1 MQRENMSRSTFVKG
15 IAATCIAACSLGA
28 LSSGEYSTKSG
39 DTYTA
44 SAAGIESDVSVT
56 VTVDKSGTIKDVS
69 VDVSGETPGVGA
81 DIGDEITQQIL
92 DAQSADIDGIA
103 GATITSN
110 AVKTALADALSQAG
124 IDSGLE
130 STTPA
135 QGNAAETAG
144 AESTTEAAESTT
156 EAAAAEGTA
165 ETAAAAAG
173 SYTPGTY
180 TASAKGMD
188 GDVPVTIT
196 IGDDGTITGVQVDV
210 SGETAGIG
218 AEIGDEVT
226 KQILDAQ
233 SAEIDGVAGATV
245 TSTAVKTAVA
255 DALAQASG
263 AAAESATEA
272 AATSQTEAAAAESA
286 TEAAA
291 TEGTAETAAAA
302 AGSYTPGTY
311 TASAK
316 GMDGDVPVTITIGD
330 DGTITGVQ
338 VDVSGETAGIGAE
351 IGDEVT
357 KQILDAQSAEIDG
370 VAGATVTST
379 AVKTAVAD
387 ALAQASGAAAK
398 SAIEAAATESA
409 TEAAATSQTETAAAE
424 SATEAAAASQT
435 EAAAAESATEAA
447 AASQTEAA
455 AAESA
460 TEAAAAESTTKSAA
474 ETETAATKP
483 AAETEAQTE
492 TAPIYSYGKFTG
504 TSGDASVTVT
514 VKDGKL
520 VSIEGLPEDTSKVT
534 ADVKA
539 AARAALEKAGMDT
552 VLFIPGTYTASAKG
566 MDSDVTVTVTVD
578 ENKITDADIDVSGE
592 TQGIGATI
600 GDTVR
605 LQILSAQ
612 SDDIEGVSGATV
624 SSAAVK
630 KALADAL
637 DQASIA
643 ADDVPSN
650 AENVTEAATE

>member
-272 AATSQTEAAAAESA
+272 AATESA

-291 TEGTAETAAAA
+291 T
-302 AGSYTPGTY
+302 
-311 TASAK
+311 
-316 GMDGDVPVTITIGD
+316 
-330 DGTITGVQ
+330 
-338 VDVSGETAGIGAE
+338 
-351 IGDEVT
+351 
-357 KQILDAQSAEIDG
+357 
-370 VAGATVTST
+370 
-379 AVKTAVAD
+379 
-387 ALAQASGAAAK
+387 
-398 SAIEAAATESA
+398 
-409 TEAAATSQTETAAAE
+409 
-424 SATEAAAASQT
+424 SQT

-447 AASQTEAA
+447 AASQ
-455 AAESA
+455 

>member
-263 AAAESATEA
+263 AAAES
-272 AATSQTEAAAAESA
+272 
-286 TEAAA
+286 
-291 TEGTAETAAAA
+291 TA
-302 AGSYTPGTY
+302 
-311 TASAK
+311 
-316 GMDGDVPVTITIGD
+316 
-330 DGTITGVQ
+330 
-338 VDVSGETAGIGAE
+338 
-351 IGDEVT
+351 
-357 KQILDAQSAEIDG
+357 
-370 VAGATVTST
+370 
-379 AVKTAVAD
+379 
-387 ALAQASGAAAK
+387 
-398 SAIEAAATESA
+398 EAAATESA
-409 TEAAATSQTETAAAE
+409 TEAAAT
-424 SATEAAAASQT
+424 SQT

-504 TSGDASVTVT
+504 ASGDASVTVT

-650 AENVTEAATE
+650 AE

>member
-263 AAAESATEA
+263 AAAAESATEA
-272 AATSQTEAAAAESA
+272 AATSQTEA
-286 TEAAA
+286 
-291 TEGTAETAAAA
+291 
-302 AGSYTPGTY
+302 
-311 TASAK
+311 
-316 GMDGDVPVTITIGD
+316 
-330 DGTITGVQ
+330 
-338 VDVSGETAGIGAE
+338 
-351 IGDEVT
+351 
-357 KQILDAQSAEIDG
+357 
-370 VAGATVTST
+370 
-379 AVKTAVAD
+379 
-387 ALAQASGAAAK
+387 
-398 SAIEAAATESA
+398 
-409 TEAAATSQTETAAAE
+409 AAAE

-447 AASQTEAA
+447 AASQ
-455 AAESA
+455 

-552 VLFIPGTYTASAKG
+552 VLYIPGTYTASAKG

>member
-81 DIGDEITQQIL
+81 DIGDESTQQIL

-263 AAAESATEA
+263 ATAKSATEAAATESATEA

-291 TEGTAETAAAA
+291 
-302 AGSYTPGTY
+302 
-311 TASAK
+311 
-316 GMDGDVPVTITIGD
+316 V
-330 DGTITGVQ
+330 
-338 VDVSGETAGIGAE
+338 
-351 IGDEVT
+351 
-357 KQILDAQSAEIDG
+357 
-370 VAGATVTST
+370 
-379 AVKTAVAD
+379 
-387 ALAQASGAAAK
+387 
-398 SAIEAAATESA
+398 
-409 TEAAATSQTETAAAE
+409 
-424 SATEAAAASQT
+424 SQT

-447 AASQTEAA
+447 AASQ
-455 AAESA
+455 

-552 VLFIPGTYTASAKG
+552 VLYIPGTYTASAKG

>member
-263 AAAESATEA
+263 AAAES
-272 AATSQTEAAAAESA
+272 
-286 TEAAA
+286 
-291 TEGTAETAAAA
+291 TA
-302 AGSYTPGTY
+302 
-311 TASAK
+311 
-316 GMDGDVPVTITIGD
+316 
-330 DGTITGVQ
+330 
-338 VDVSGETAGIGAE
+338 
-351 IGDEVT
+351 
-357 KQILDAQSAEIDG
+357 
-370 VAGATVTST
+370 
-379 AVKTAVAD
+379 
-387 ALAQASGAAAK
+387 
-398 SAIEAAATESA
+398 EAAATESA
-409 TEAAATSQTETAAAE
+409 TEAAAT
-424 SATEAAAASQT
+424 
-435 EAAAAESATEAA
+435 
-447 AASQTEAA
+447 SQTEAA

-474 ETETAATKP
+474 ETETAATGP

-552 VLFIPGTYTASAKG
+552 VLYIPGTYTASAKG

>member
-263 AAAESATEA
+263 AAA
-272 AATSQTEAAAAESA
+272 
-286 TEAAA
+286 
-291 TEGTAETAAAA
+291 
-302 AGSYTPGTY
+302 
-311 TASAK
+311 
-316 GMDGDVPVTITIGD
+316 
-330 DGTITGVQ
+330 
-338 VDVSGETAGIGAE
+338 
-351 IGDEVT
+351 
-357 KQILDAQSAEIDG
+357 
-370 VAGATVTST
+370 
-379 AVKTAVAD
+379 
-387 ALAQASGAAAK
+387 K

-409 TEAAATSQTETAAAE
+409 TEAAATSQTET
-424 SATEAAAASQT
+424 
-435 EAAAAESATEAA
+435 
-447 AASQTEAA
+447 A

>member
-263 AAAESATEA
+263 AAA
-272 AATSQTEAAAAESA
+272 
-286 TEAAA
+286 
-291 TEGTAETAAAA
+291 
-302 AGSYTPGTY
+302 
-311 TASAK
+311 
-316 GMDGDVPVTITIGD
+316 
-330 DGTITGVQ
+330 
-338 VDVSGETAGIGAE
+338 
-351 IGDEVT
+351 
-357 KQILDAQSAEIDG
+357 
-370 VAGATVTST
+370 
-379 AVKTAVAD
+379 
-387 ALAQASGAAAK
+387 K

-409 TEAAATSQTETAAAE
+409 TEAAA
-424 SATEAAAASQT
+424 ASQ
-435 EAAAAESATEAA
+435 
-447 AASQTEAA
+447 
-455 AAESA
+455 

-552 VLFIPGTYTASAKG
+552 VLYIPGTYTASAKG

>member
-39 DTYTA
+39 DSYTA

-263 AAAESATEA
+263 AAAKSATEAAATESATEA

-291 TEGTAETAAAA
+291 
-302 AGSYTPGTY
+302 
-311 TASAK
+311 
-316 GMDGDVPVTITIGD
+316 
-330 DGTITGVQ
+330 
-338 VDVSGETAGIGAE
+338 
-351 IGDEVT
+351 
-357 KQILDAQSAEIDG
+357 
-370 VAGATVTST
+370 
-379 AVKTAVAD
+379 
-387 ALAQASGAAAK
+387 
-398 SAIEAAATESA
+398 
-409 TEAAATSQTETAAAE
+409 
-424 SATEAAAASQT
+424 ASQ
-435 EAAAAESATEAA
+435 
-447 AASQTEAA
+447 
-455 AAESA
+455 